1 VCAPSKVAK
10 GRTDYRIVQG
20 EPHRSRVRRRVV
32 EALGR
37 TPDPAVALEEMRRK
51 LAGLRKAGALR
62 RRIERLEARIG
73 DLAFIVDNDLL
84 V

>member
-1 VCAPSKVAK
+1 VRSKVAK
-10 GRTDYRIVQG
+10 GRTYYQIVRG
-20 EPHRSRVRRRVV
+20 KRERTRVRQRVV
-32 EALGR
+32 LALGR

-51 LAGLRKAGALR
+51 LAGLREAGALR

-73 DLAFIVDNDLL
+73 DLAFIVDNHLL

>member
-1 VCAPSKVAK
+1 VYVRSKVAK

-20 EPHRSRVRRRVV
+20 EPERSRVRRRVV
-32 EALGR
+32 VAPGR
-37 TPDPAVALEEMRRK
+37 TPDPAVALEEMWRK

-62 RRIERLEARIG
+62 RRIEQLDARIG